1 MNHSPPGEGES
12 AELRAARAR
21 MVETQLVS
29 RGIACPRVLAAMG
42 TVPRHE
48 FVAPRLVGEAYS
60 DHALPIGHGV
70 TISQPYVVALMSEC
84 LAIEPGE
91 RVLEIGAG
99 SGYQSAVLAA
109 LGAEVFAIE
118 RIEAL
123 VGPARARLEGLG
135 YGSQVH
141 LRVGDGSLGWPE
153 NAPYAAILVAAAA
166 PRIPQALVDEL
177 APGGRLVIPVGT
189 DAQEL
194 RLVRRRASREG
205 STSVSRE
212 ASRRGDGGLSQES
225 ILPVRFVPLIGEGI
239 GEGSGEGIGEGIG
252 EDQ

>member
-1 MNHSPPGEGES
+1 MTDDNGAQWAGES
-12 AELRAARAR
+12 SELRAARAR
-21 MVETQLVS
+21 MVETQLVP

-42 TVPRHE
+42 EVPRHE
-48 FVAPRLVGEAYS
+48 FVDPRLVGEAYS

-70 TISQPYVVALMSEC
+70 TISQPYMVALMTERA
-84 LAIEPGE
+84 AIKPGD

-118 RIEAL
+118 RIDAL
-123 VGPARARLEGLG
+123 VAPARARLDRLG
-135 YGSQVH
+135 YGAQVH

-166 PRIPQALVDEL
+166 PQIPQALIDEL

-194 RLVRRRASREG
+194 RLICRRASGKPSLQADGEG
-205 STSVSRE
+205 S
-212 ASRRGDGGLSQES
+212 RGFSEES
-225 ILPVRFVPLIGEGI
+225 LLPVRFVPLIGQG
-239 GEGSGEGIGEGIG
+239 
-252 EDQ
+252 